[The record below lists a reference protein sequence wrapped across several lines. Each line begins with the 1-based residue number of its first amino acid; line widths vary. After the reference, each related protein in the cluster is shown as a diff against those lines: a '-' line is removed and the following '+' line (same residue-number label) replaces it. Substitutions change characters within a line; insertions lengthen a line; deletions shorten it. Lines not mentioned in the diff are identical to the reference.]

1 MIDISIVVAAY
12 NVEKYINECIK
23 SLLNQ
28 SCDNYEI
35 IIVDDGSTDS
45 TAKIIDSFSGNEN
58 IKIIHKKNEGVS
70 VARNV
75 GIENSEGKWLTFVD
89 GDDFVDSNFI
99 INVRKII
106 NNIECDMIVFNY
118 NGYFNDD
125 NKFECRTLPFDKNQ
139 FITKYKDLFQKR
151 MISQYYE
158 GGDSRTIVS
167 SGTTWCKV
175 IKNDIVKSCN
185 IRYKPGLIK
194 AQDTVFWLNATEKV
208 NEIYYF
214 NKSLYNYRLSFS
226 SISSGKKFIKESE
239 KEFDKLI
246 KEYRTF
252 VKNKDYSFIE
262 ALNLRYIQVI
272 MWNID
277 HNFFNINNNI
287 KIRNR
292 TNLLKDISYKKDYR
306 KAINNANGK
315 DLPIRIRLMLYFIK
329 NNKFL
334 EYYFVYKIYNFL
346 SLIKNKRK

>member
-75 GIENSEGKWLTFVD
+75 GIENANGKWLTFVD
-89 GDDFVDSNFI
+89 GDDFVDSEFI
-99 INVRKII
+99 INIRKII

-118 NGYFNDD
+118 NAYFNYD
-125 NKFECRTLPFDKNQ
+125 NKFECRTLPFNNDQ
-139 FITKYKDLFQKR
+139 FITKYKDFFQKR

-158 GGDSRTIVS
+158 GGDDRTIVS

-175 IKNDIVKSCN
+175 IKNEIVKRNN

-194 AQDTVFWLNATEKV
+194 AQDTVFWLNITEKA
-208 NEIYYF
+208 NKIYYF
-214 NKSLYNYRLSFS
+214 NKYLYNYRLSFS

-292 TNLLKDISYKKDYR
+292 INLLKDLSYKKDYR
-306 KAINNANGK
+306 KAINHANGK

-329 NNKFL
+329 NNKFF